1 MPLPKINTPIFE
13 LILPSTG
20 ETVKYRPFLVKEQKI
35 LMLAM
40 EGNDDKDISTAIK
53 QIINNCAIDSIDV
66 EKLPSFDVEYFF
78 TRLRAK
84 SIAENVDLNMRH
96 ERGKN
101 KSGQECNGETKVSIN
116 LMDIEVS
123 KPENHIDKIILDEN
137 AGIGVKLKYPT
148 MKNVD
153 TSSAKTDLD
162 LATISIISSI
172 EYIFDKEEIYKKED
186 HTEKDIISFID
197 SLSQNQFEKLAKFF
211 ETIPKL
217 KHTIKWT
224 CKKCGEDDSVVLE
237 GMNNFF
243 AF

>member
-40 EGNDDKDISTAIK
+40 EGDDRDISTAIK
-53 QIINNCAIDSIDV
+53 QIVNNCAIDSINV
-66 EKLPSFDVEYFF
+66 EELPSFDIEYFF

-84 SIAENVDLNMRH
+84 SISEKVDLNMRH
-96 ERGKN
+96 QGGKN
-101 KSGQECNGETKVSIN
+101 KLGNQCDGETKVSIN
-116 LMDIEVS
+116 LMDIEIFR
-123 KPENHIDKIILDEN
+123 PENHIDKIILDEN
-137 AGIGVKLKYPT
+137 AEIGVKLKYMT
-148 MKNVD
+148 LKKID
-153 TSSAKTDLD
+153 TSSAVTDLD
-162 LATISIISSI
+162 LATISIINSI
-172 EYIFDKEEIYKKED
+172 DYIFDKEEIYKKED
-186 HTEKDIISFID
+186 YTEKDIITFID
-197 SLSQNQFEKLAKFF
+197 DLSQSQFEKLAKFF

-217 KHTIKWT
+217 QHTVKWT
-224 CKKCGEDDSVVLE
+224 CKKCGEDDSVVLQ